1 MLGVLC
7 VSAPAILCLH
17 FICGLHTSLFFCFVL
32 KTKTTMCGW
41 VGAWRFIRDRFL
53 ERMVKK
59 AIQHMQLNW

>member
-17 FICGLHTSLFFCFVL
+17 FICGLHTSLFL
-32 KTKTTMCGW
+32 KKNKNKNNNVW

>member
-17 FICGLHTSLFFCFVL
+17 FICGLHTSLFFFFK
-32 KTKTTMCGW
+32 KTNKNNNVW

-53 ERMVKK
+53 EKMVKK

>member
-17 FICGLHTSLFFCFVL
+17 FICGLHTSLL
-32 KTKTTMCGW
+32 KKKKTKKNNNVW